1 MLLEETDTPQK
12 SAAISNDAMQGV
24 GVLKGH
30 DDTSV
35 RPHGT
40 GGTPGSLLTTAG
52 FTIIPS
58 QCQVFNPIN
67 FLVL

>member
-1 MLLEETDTPQK
+1 MLFEENDTPQK
-12 SAAISNDAMQGV
+12 SAAVTNDAMQGV

-40 GGTPGSLLTTAG
+40 GGTPGSLLTTAD
-52 FTIIPS
+52 FATIPC
-58 QCQVFNPIN
+58 QCQIFNPTNI
-67 FLVL
+67 LVL